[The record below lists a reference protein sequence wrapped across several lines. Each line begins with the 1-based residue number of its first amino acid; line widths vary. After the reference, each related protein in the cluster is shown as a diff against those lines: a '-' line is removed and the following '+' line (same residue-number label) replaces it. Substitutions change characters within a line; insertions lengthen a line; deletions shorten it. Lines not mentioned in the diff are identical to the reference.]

1 MTMTPFTVLIP
12 DALRPFLDRVANG
25 NVGAYLC
32 GLVQDAQT
40 NAREARLES
49 LLREGL
55 ASEAI
60 PFDDAFRARMD
71 SRVEQ
76 IVG

>member
-1 MTMTPFTVLIP
+1 MTPFTVLIP
-12 DALRPFLDRVANG
+12 DELRPFLDREANG

-32 GLVQDAQT
+32 GLIRDVRAKASAD
-40 NAREARLES
+40 RLES
-49 LLREGL
+49 LLLEGL

-71 SRVEQ
+71 GRIEQ
-76 IVG
+76 ILA